1 MDGTTSPADTTMRVR
16 TTVVTLDA
24 EHPAARA
31 IVLDGH
37 MAHRLTMSGFAHLL
51 QKHDFFTG
59 ISGGHADHRRSLNVL
74 FATSARPDGALVLR
88 IQSDRA
94 PDFANSA
101 CEYWRGAID
110 PTSPPVTREWPI
122 PATGDIR
129 YQIRANPSVTT
140 NGRRRAINGSTQRV
154 NWWTGRAAAAGLTLW
169 PETLRIDDSVTI
181 EFPSKHRGGPVD
193 DGPPTWVL
201 ASQRYSGAA
210 TITDPDAY
218 RSAIQ
223 RGIGRGLPY
232 GAGLLLTKRAN

>member
-1 MDGTTSPADTTMRVR
+1 MNTTSPADTTMRVL

-51 QKHDFFTG
+51 QKYDFFTG

-74 FATSARPDGALVLR
+74 FATSARPDGRLVLR
-88 IQSDRA
+88 IQSDKA
-94 PDFANSA
+94 PDFSHVA

-110 PTSPPVTREWPI
+110 TSSPPVTRQWPI

-129 YQIRANPSVTT
+129 YQIRANPSLTT
-140 NGRRRAINGSTQRV
+140 NGRRRAINGTAQRV
-154 NWWTGRAAAAGLTLW
+154 RWWTDKAAAAGLALW
-169 PETLRIDDSVTI
+169 PETVTIDDPVTI
-181 EFPSKHRGGPVD
+181 EFPSKYRGAPVD
-193 DGPPTWVL
+193 GRPRWML
-201 ASQRYSGAA
+201 ATQRYSGAA
-210 TITDPDAY
+210 TITDPEAY

-223 RGIGRGLPY
+223 RGIGRGLSY
-232 GAGLLLTKRAN
+232 GAGLLLTKPAN